1 MRRLD
6 WFLAAVIGSFLLA
19 CVAAQA
25 MSQAVVGV
33 IDGGS
38 ATRESFAQ
46 RLVSP
51 NAEPVVVQCPI
62 LLRRLTRQG

>member
-6 WFLAAVIGSFLLA
+6 WFLVAVIGSFLLA

-25 MSQAVVGV
+25 LSQAVVGV
-33 IDGGS
+33 MEGAS
-38 ATRESFAQ
+38 ATRESFVQ

-51 NAEPVVVQCPI
+51 SGEPISVQCPE
-62 LLRRLTRQG
+62 LLRRR